1 MWGVMCGRVGHV
13 QEVWGVMCRRVGACQ
28 GVQCDVWEGGM

>member
-13 QEVWGVMCRRVGACQ
+13 QEVWGVMCRRVGARQ